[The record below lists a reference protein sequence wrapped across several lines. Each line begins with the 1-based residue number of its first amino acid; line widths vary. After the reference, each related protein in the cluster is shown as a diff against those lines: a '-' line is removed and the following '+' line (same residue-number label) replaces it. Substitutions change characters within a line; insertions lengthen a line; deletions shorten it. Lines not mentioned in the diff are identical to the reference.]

1 MRKITSY
8 GLKLAA
14 LAVSAAF
21 LTSEASAGMLATAA
35 AEAEKKADR
44 SDFVGAFEAMRDA
57 FADFGGLLPLTVGK
71 AVFVTERPKG
81 YGAYKPRKE
90 PVFEPGE
97 PLITYVELI
106 GLNWQRQDD
115 GLQHS
120 NFTVDF
126 ELIDS
131 KGEILA
137 SQKNFGTFSFAGY
150 ARNQEM
156 YTHLT
161 LDIDGA
167 APGAYRLRY
176 TVNDTLGQKTTSV
189 EQPFTVVAHR

>member
-1 MRKITSY
+1 MRKIT
-8 GLKLAA
+8 GNRPKLAA
-14 LAVSAAF
+14 IAVSVTLLAS
-21 LTSEASAGMLATAA
+21 TASAGMLATAA
-35 AEAEKKADR
+35 AEAEKKADK

-106 GLNWQRQDD
+106 GLNWKREED

-131 KGEILA
+131 KGETLA

-167 APGAYRLRY
+167 AAGAYRLRY
-176 TVNDTLGQKTTSV
+176 TINDTLAQKSTSV

>member
-1 MRKITSY
+1 MGKIIGN

-14 LAVSAAF
+14 VTALAVLLASRAF
-21 LTSEASAGMLATAA
+21 AGMLATAA
-35 AEAEKKADR
+35 TEAEKKADR
-44 SDFVGAFEAMRDA
+44 SDFVGAFETMRDA

-81 YGAYKPRKE
+81 YGAYRPRKE
-90 PVFEPGE
+90 AVFEPGE

-106 GLNWQRQDD
+106 GLKWLRQDD

-131 KGEILA
+131 KDEILA
-137 SQKNFGTFSFAGY
+137 SQKNFGTFSFAGF

-176 TVNDTLGQKTTSV
+176 TINDTLGEKSTSI
-189 EQPFTVVAHR
+189 EQPFTVVTHR